1 MLVSHGDLYDTN
13 GKTIPKTKKSQKK
26 QTKSKDVDEDV
37 LFKSN
42 IINEVGWEA
51 RRAMN
56 VGKRDGNIN

>member
-1 MLVSHGDLYDTN
+1 MGTYMIQMEKLY
-13 GKTIPKTKKSQKK
+13 KKLRNHK
-26 QTKSKDVDEDV
+26 KSKDVDEDV